1 MSAAKPKQDGDSQR
15 LPVWFIGPEPED
27 SDDVDD
33 DASISLPAACGYA
46 LAVAAVVGLF
56 AAGMAGA
63 VKFISGWVLS

>member
-1 MSAAKPKQDGDSQR
+1 MSAAKPRPDGDSQR
-15 LPVWFIGPEPED
+15 PPARLIGPAPEG

-33 DASISLPAACGYA
+33 DAISLREAIGWA
-46 LAVAAVVGLF
+46 LFVATVVGLL